1 MTNAVYLRD
10 SVAEVA
16 EMTMQNEETNLVFVR
31 KSSEILESSSP
42 IRFEANLNSERKFTK
57 ET

>member
-10 SVAEVA
+10 SAAEVA
-16 EMTMQNEETNLVFVR
+16 EMTMQNEKTNLVFVR
-31 KSSEILESSSP
+31 KSSEILDSSSS

>member
-10 SVAEVA
+10 SAAEVA
-16 EMTMQNEETNLVFVR
+16 EMTMQNEKTNLVFVR
-31 KSSEILESSSP
+31 KSSEILDSSSS
-42 IRFEANLNSERKFTK
+42 IRFEANLNFERKFTK